1 MHWVTHL
8 FLVRVRMGDSE
19 DAWGSQ
25 WLKAGM
31 RFFRRMSINIGDDE
45 QERMEN
51 GSGAAGRKRRMEMR
65 MRMDPDKN
73 VVSMWMSMRMNGEE
87 DMSEGRQRHDNDI
100 LNKTKDTI

>member
-45 QERMEN
+45 QERRQHVDQEQQ
-51 GSGAAGRKRRMEMR
+51 
-65 MRMDPDKN
+65 
-73 VVSMWMSMRMNGEE
+73 
-87 DMSEGRQRHDNDI
+87 EGREGWR
-100 LNKTKDTI
+100 